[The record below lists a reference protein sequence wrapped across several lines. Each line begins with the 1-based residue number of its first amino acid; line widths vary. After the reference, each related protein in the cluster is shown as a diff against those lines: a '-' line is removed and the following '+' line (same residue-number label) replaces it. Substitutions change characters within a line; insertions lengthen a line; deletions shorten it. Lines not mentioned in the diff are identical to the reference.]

1 MSELDLRAVVL
12 LLGAIGVLTSV
23 VLLHLWRQ
31 NRALLAAAA
40 WWGAG
45 PLVIFV
51 GTVLMGLRG
60 VIGAPFS
67 IVLGNGCIIGGAV
80 LMYVGSCRFWG
91 TPLPRWPWVWLGL
104 AMVALL
110 LLSTVW
116 PHYPLR
122 LTIVPGLMAV
132 VQLAH
137 LRLVW
142 QHDRSSFA
150 AQFLLGWIAFSAVA
164 LAFRSATAQLEARD
178 ADLFTPSIW
187 QNVYLGSYAFS
198 LLGEG
203 IGLVLLAQ
211 QRLQQRIRDLATHDS
226 LTGALTRAAFWDAAT
241 HELRRQQRTAQSA
254 ALLMLDLDHF
264 KRINDTYG
272 HQTGDRV
279 LHDFAQRVHRVL
291 RATDRFGRYGGEEF
305 VVLLPDTPAAAA
317 HAIAERIR
325 TQAATAG
332 LPAYTVSIGLAV
344 LTPAQQ
350 AADADATLEQA
361 IGRADAALYQAKAQG
376 RDRVVQDG
384 DPA

>member
-1 MSELDLRAVVL
+1 MPFLGHAV
-12 LLGAIGVLTSV
+12 A
-23 VLLHLWRQ
+23 
-31 NRALLAAAA
+31 
-40 WWGAG
+40 
-45 PLVIFV
+45 
-51 GTVLMGLRG
+51 
-60 VIGAPFS
+60 
-67 IVLGNGCIIGGAV
+67 
-80 LMYVGSCRFWG
+80 
-91 TPLPRWPWVWLGL
+91 
-104 AMVALL
+104 
-110 LLSTVW
+110 
-116 PHYPLR
+116 
-122 LTIVPGLMAV
+122 
-132 VQLAH
+132 
-137 LRLVW
+137 
-142 QHDRSSFA
+142 
-150 AQFLLGWIAFSAVA
+150 A

-187 QNVYLGSYAFS
+187 QNVYLGSYAFT

-211 QRLQQRIRDLATHDS
+211 QRLQQRIRDLTTHDS

-241 HELRRQQRTAQSA
+241 YELRRQQRTAQSA

-332 LPAYTVSIGLAV
+332 LPPYTVSIGLAV
-344 LTPAQQ
+344 LPPAQQ
-350 AADADATLEQA
+350 AAD
-361 IGRADAALYQAKAQG
+361 ADAALYQAKAQG